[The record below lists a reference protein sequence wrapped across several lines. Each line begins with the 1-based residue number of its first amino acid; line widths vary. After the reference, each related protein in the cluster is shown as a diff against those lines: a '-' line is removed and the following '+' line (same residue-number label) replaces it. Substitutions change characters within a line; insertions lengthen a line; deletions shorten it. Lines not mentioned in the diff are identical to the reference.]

1 MKNKQENKMSNIAKL
16 ATKIEAVY
24 KKHKLDHI
32 DILMLGVLSECWK
45 GGRDVRVTD
54 MTLKFG
60 KSFASPASI
69 HYRLTKDLIKLKMV
83 RLKTCKEDARVK
95 YVVKGCKF
103 DVMDKYLGG
112 V

>member
-1 MKNKQENKMSNIAKL
+1 MSNVNKL
-16 ATKIEAVY
+16 ANKIDAVY
-24 KKHKLDHI
+24 SKYKLDHI
-32 DILMLGVLSECWK
+32 DVLMLGVLSECW
-45 GGRDVRVTD
+45 GEGRDVRVTD

-60 KSFASPASI
+60 KSFASPANI

-95 YVVKGCKF
+95 YVVKGSKF